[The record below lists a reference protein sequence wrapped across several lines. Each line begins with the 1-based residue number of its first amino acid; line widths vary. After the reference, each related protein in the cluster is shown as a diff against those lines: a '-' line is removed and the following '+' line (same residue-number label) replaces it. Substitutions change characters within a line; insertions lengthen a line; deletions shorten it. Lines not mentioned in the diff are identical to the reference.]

1 VLNHKVIILQRDYQ
15 PSLLFKYARGPTP
28 RYPYPHADRYFTTRE
43 NRKIK
48 VPNIEHRS
56 QKMSCPRTIF
66 LKEGLPVFEDH
77 SSDEG
82 LQWVTIKICDSQE
95 VLFDAVLV
103 DLLIENL
110 QLGNYILTDR
120 PMHEEDRLWVSFPM
134 L

>member
-1 VLNHKVIILQRDYQ
+1 
-15 PSLLFKYARGPTP
+15 
-28 RYPYPHADRYFTTRE
+28 
-43 NRKIK
+43 
-48 VPNIEHRS
+48 
-56 QKMSCPRTIF
+56 MSCPRTIF

-95 VLFDAVLV
+95 VLFDAVLM

-120 PMHEEDRLWVSFPM
+120 PMHEEDRLWVSFLCYIPP
-134 L
+134 LRVLLRLRLLFD